1 MSDYV
6 SKLQDYLREKR
17 IDGEIIEVR
26 KASTVGDEFHLLH
39 ISTSDIAKE
48 SEVAK
53 IRK

>member
-26 KASTVGDEFHLLH
+26 KASTWGMNFIFSIFPLL
-39 ISTSDIAKE
+39 ILQKRARLQK
-48 SEVAK
+48 
-53 IRK
+53 